1 MRFLRAR
8 FAAAALTLAL
18 LGAGVPLGAPLAA
31 QEQWNDAR
39 TLELVRAATARRA
52 LQLADTGLRDYAAR
66 ATGTLSFLTQFG
78 DGILSRPLLVRA
90 DQLELEVYWGAPNR
104 SKQRI
109 VGRRDTLL
117 LPNDQNYHRDHLGII
132 QNNFPDVIRL
142 GDGDEV
148 LDVPHPL
155 SPLGPRTYDYR
166 ISDSLS
172 IRGSGLAVDVIQVS
186 VRPRDPAARAAVGA
200 VHIDRASSAVVRMTF
215 SFTRA
220 SLRDPRLDDVSVI
233 LENGLVDGR
242 FWLPRRQEIEVRR
255 SVSWMDFPGTGI
267 IRGRWEICCVQTNL
281 GLATPTFSGAEIVD
295 AGSRDRLRNFPFE
308 RGVLDALPEDVRAL
322 DAPEVRAVQ
331 DEARRLVRA
340 GALAK
345 VKSGNLFARGISDFV
360 RSDRVEGLA
369 LGAGLSGRL
378 GNGFETAL
386 VGRYGTADSQW
397 KGRGELSWQGASGVG
412 LALTGLDDWQ
422 QLGEVQE
429 VSTLRNSIAAQEF
442 GSDWSQPM
450 RARGGALR
458 LQFAPA
464 ERGRVFL
471 EGVVQDERA
480 LLGRGAVPAF
490 GEFERTVL
498 ANAVRR
504 EALTLGVERANAPVD
519 GGVEWRATARLT
531 GSRWSSPSALPGSLM
546 RASADVEWNAPAAG
560 GRLRL
565 RTIAAA
571 ISQASWLEQDF
582 VRLGGPTSGPGY
594 DFHSFVAQRGVS
606 QRVEWQRRVPF
617 FALDLGRFGR
627 MPGSLVLAPYVHAV
641 WIDRP
646 RGADA
651 GPPTPLPPSRQ
662 GWNPAIGLGTIGIF
676 DLLRVDVA
684 RGLRDGRWTFSVDV
698 ARSLWPV
705 L

>member
-1 MRFLRAR
+1 MRLLRAVS
-8 FAAAALTLAL
+8 AVTAPLLAL
-18 LGAGVPLGAPLAA
+18 FAVAVPLAA
-31 QEQWNDAR
+31 QEQWDDAR

-52 LQLADTGLRDYAAR
+52 LQLADTGLRDYTAR

-78 DGILSRPLLVRA
+78 EGILARPLLVRA

-117 LPNDQNYHRDHLGII
+117 LPNDQQYHRDHLGII

-155 SPLGPRTYDYR
+155 SPLGPRTYEYR

-172 IRGSGLAVDVIQVS
+172 IRGSGIAVDVIQIS
-186 VRPRDPAARAAVGA
+186 VRPRNPAAPAAVGA

-242 FWLPRRQEIEVRR
+242 YWLPRRQEIEVRR
-255 SVSWMDFPGTGI
+255 SVSWMDFPGIGI

-281 GLATPTFSGAEIVD
+281 GLAAPTFSGAEIVE
-295 AGSRDRLRNFPFE
+295 AGPRERLRNFPFE
-308 RGVLDALPEDVRAL
+308 REVLEALPEDVRAL

-331 DEARRLVRA
+331 EEARRLVRA
-340 GALAK
+340 GALARAR
-345 VKSGNLFARGISDFV
+345 SGNLFARGLSDFV

-369 LGAGLSGRL
+369 LGAGLSQRFG
-378 GNGFETAL
+378 GGFEASLT
-386 VGRYGTADSQW
+386 GRYGTVDERW
-397 KGRGELSWQGASGVG
+397 KGRGELRWQGASGVG
-412 LALTGLDDWQ
+412 LSLARYDDWQ

-429 VSTLRNSIAAQEF
+429 VSGLRNSIAAQEF

-450 RARGGALR
+450 YARGGALG
-458 LQFAPA
+458 LQFARS
-464 ERGRVFL
+464 ERGRIFL
-471 EGVVQDERA
+471 EASAQTEDAAATGP
-480 LLGRGAVPAF
+480 GAVPAF
-490 GEFERTVL
+490 GRFERTVSASDL
-498 ANAVRR
+498 RR
-504 EALTLGVERANAPVD
+504 RALTLGFDRANAPVN
-519 GGVEWRATARLT
+519 GGVEWRASVRLT
-531 GSRWSSPSALPGSLM
+531 NSRWTSQGGNPQPLR
-546 RASADVEWNAPAAG
+546 RANADLELNAPALG

-565 RTIAAA
+565 RTIAAGITGA
-571 ISQASWLEQDF
+571 DFWPEQDY
-582 VRLGGPTSGPGY
+582 VRLGGPICGPGY

-606 QRVEWQRRVPF
+606 QRVEWQYRVPF
-617 FALDLGRFGR
+617 LALDLGRFGR
-627 MPGSLVLAPYVHAV
+627 VPGTLVLAPYVHAV
-641 WIDRP
+641 WLDRE
-646 RGADA
+646 RGVDIGA
-651 GPPTPLPPSRQ
+651 PTPLPPSRE
-662 GWNPAIGLGTIGIF
+662 GWSPAIGLGTIGVF

-684 RGLRDGRWTFSVDV
+684 RGLRNGRWTFSVDV

>member
-1 MRFLRAR
+1 MRFPRVVPV
-8 FAAAALTLAL
+8 AAALLMSVPGAEAAL
-18 LGAGVPLGAPLAA
+18 GA

-52 LQLADTGLRDYAAR
+52 LQLADTGLRDYTAR
-66 ATGTLSFLTQFG
+66 AKGTLSFLTQFG
-78 DGILSRPLLVRA
+78 EGVLARPLLVRA
-90 DQLELEVYWGAPNR
+90 DQLELEVYWGAPDR

-117 LPNDQNYHRDHLGII
+117 LPNDQHYHRDHLGII

-148 LDVPHPL
+148 VDVPHPL
-155 SPLGPRTYDYR
+155 SPRGPATYDYR
-166 ISDSLS
+166 ITDSLS
-172 IRGSGLAVDVIQVS
+172 IRGTGIAVDVIQVS
-186 VRPRDPAARAAVGA
+186 VRPRDPAAPAAVGA
-200 VHIDRASSAVVRMTF
+200 VHIDRATSAVVRMTF

-220 SLRDPRLDDVSVI
+220 ALRDPRLDDVSVI
-233 LENGLVDGR
+233 LENGLVEGR

-255 SVSWMDFPGTGI
+255 SVSWMDFPGIGI
-267 IRGRWEICCVQTNL
+267 IRGRWEICCIEANV
-281 GLATPTFSGAEIVD
+281 GLAAPTFRGAEIVE
-295 AGSRDRLRNFPFE
+295 AGPPERLRSFAFE
-308 RGVLDALPEDVRAL
+308 REVLDALPEDVRAL

-345 VKSGNLFARGISDFV
+345 ARSGNLFARGMSDFV

-369 LGAGLSGRL
+369 LGAGLSRRL
-378 GNGFETAL
+378 GGGVSTSL
-386 VGRYGTADSQW
+386 VGRYGTADSHW
-397 KGRGELSWQGASGVG
+397 KGRGELRWQGARG
-412 LALTGLDDWQ
+412 LEVTLAGFDDWQ

-442 GSDWSQPM
+442 GSDWTQPM

-458 LQFAPA
+458 LAHAPA
-464 ERGRVFL
+464 ERGRIFL
-471 EGVVQDERA
+471 EGTLQDERA
-480 LLGRGAVPAF
+480 LDRHAVPAF
-490 GEFERTVL
+490 GRFEPTVL
-498 ANAVRR
+498 FTPLRR
-504 EALTLGVERANAPVD
+504 EAVTLGVDGAAAPADGGAEWRGSMRVTRSRWSNANAS
-519 GGVEWRATARLT
+519 GGTVARATADLE
-531 GSRWSSPSALPGSLM
+531 WS
-546 RASADVEWNAPAAG
+546 APTLG

-571 ISQASWLEQDF
+571 TSAGINLPEQDF

-594 DFHSFVAQRGVS
+594 EFHSFIGRAGVS
-606 QRVEWQRRVPF
+606 QRLEWQRRVPF
-617 FALDLGRFGR
+617 LALDLGRFGR
-627 MPGSLVLAPYVHAV
+627 VPGSLVLAPYLHAV
-641 WIDRP
+641 WLHRP
-646 RGADA
+646 RGVDV
-651 GPPTPLPPSRQ
+651 GPPTPVPPDRE
-662 GWNPAIGLGTIGIF
+662 GWNPAVGLGTIGLF

-684 RGLRDGRWTFSVDV
+684 RGLRDGRWTFSLDV